1 MGIRRGLSSAT
12 PAVFLMRIID
22 VQEGSLGPCT
32 AILMLP
38 CSCARQACFVGASLK
53 LASSACKQ
61 VVPALWMQ
69 LNTCF
74 TGHACA
80 LCLRE
85 GGQWNCSLTFI
96 QSAPFCR
103 TVRHDYGA
111 VQLRSTCTIVA
122 AASYECTEDD
132 NLLVCRTT
140 QEGICSLKHHIHIV
154 SYMCYADCMRLQAA
168 AMLIC
173 NCPSGACA

>member
-1 MGIRRGLSSAT
+1 MYRY
-12 PAVFLMRIID
+12 ID
-22 VQEGSLGPCT
+22 
-32 AILMLP
+32 
-38 CSCARQACFVGASLK
+38 ASLLLRTSSLLCRRQPK
-53 LASSACKQ
+53 MASSACKQ

-85 GGQWNCSLTFI
+85 GGQRNCSLTFI